1 MRYTNCVEKER
12 ADRSVSFYVTDGGS
26 ARLHS
31 ASAGRSGFSPIF
43 ITAVLSVLALVT
55 VAGWQISASVYERNT
70 ATSYVASSSSPGAS
84 DGDIFADTSL
94 ESGTENEIGTAILDS
109 VVAKYLSLH
118 DQGLYTPEVGVKTAE
133 KMAETLN
140 VPLSFRTY
148 TAADISTDADASY
161 ARMLAYRHDLQ
172 VSLAPLL
179 RNTQPEYEIFALYV
193 NTKDKNYLE
202 KLQRIAQNY
211 REAAS
216 STALVIP
223 PKEAL
228 NQHMAML
235 NSMNEFAAVLD
246 AQVANADD
254 PLASAVLLRSY
265 NNSEASVLS
274 SFAALAKYYREKR
287 S

>member
-1 MRYTNCVEKER
+1 MEKER
-12 ADRSVSFYVTDGGS
+12 ADRSVSFYVTDGYS
-26 ARLHS
+26 VRLRPAPATQRGYS
-31 ASAGRSGFSPIF
+31 PIVVSAGI
-43 ITAVLSVLALVT
+43 SVLALLV
-55 VAGWQISASVYERNT
+55 VVGWQISASVRERT
-70 ATSYVASSSSPGAS
+70 AATSYVASSSSPGAS
-84 DGDIFADTSL
+84 DRDIFAGTEL
-94 ESGTENEIGTAILDS
+94 ASGTATTIGSGILDTIVS
-109 VVAKYLSLH
+109 TYLSLH
-118 DQGLYTPEVGVKTAE
+118 DRGLYTPEVGAKSAEELAKTSS
-133 KMAETLN
+133 
-140 VPLSFRTY
+140 VPVSFRTY
-148 TAADISTDADASY
+148 TAADIPADADSSY

-179 RNTQPEYEIFALYV
+179 RNTQPEYEIFAYYV
-193 NTKDKNYLE
+193 STKDKKYLE

-216 STALVIP
+216 STALVVP

-228 NQHMAML
+228 GQHLDML

-246 AQVANADD
+246 AQIANVDD

-274 SFAALAKYYREKR
+274 SFAALAKYYREKQ